1 MNVSPRVTWCAWGLV
16 AIAMAAFAN
25 EVHYR
30 RSDAS
35 TSALEGA
42 FMSAAAAPASAPRT
56 DAATAKPT
64 ASSGITD
71 VLATA
76 PPLGTTD
83 TIDLTPRVPR
93 ASGTPCVVELFRD
106 IEFREP
112 GPAYFEDGATDQF
125 PYTPPTNCPGPWAKV
140 IVKVAWS
147 ADNPSAYYD
156 GLTTAQV
163 EIGGVPLYA
172 GGGQFNQAP
181 THWRAERDVTDY
193 SAMLR
198 APGLGRV
205 AMMALPRYSDRFR
218 AAYRV
223 SATLLFY
230 PANPN
235 NRAQRVPD
243 QVHAMS
249 PQGFGAITTPS
260 AQLATTFT
268 LPRNIERAYLD
279 VIAQPY
285 YGNDL
290 HWYSCMP
297 DALLTE
303 FPELTHQYAI
313 GSERLGLEGGP
324 VPQGCRGGSFREVQ
338 VSIDGQPAGIAPV
351 IPKVHTEFS
360 ASWGGTRLSQ
370 PFPVPRALSYLPYRV
385 DLTPFAGPLSD
396 GAPHT
401 VALSMNSG
409 GGTIE
414 FIVSGT
420 LLVYRDPQTT
430 QVTGQVTRNTMPS
443 MFAPTLS
450 DTLHRNAAG
459 EVTGVV
465 QTRSIHQYEIEGYI
479 DTARGRIESAVSRS
493 FSYKNKQSVYAR
505 DVADTDPDAYSLII
519 ELENRST
526 AFTQRSLNGQLIAD
540 DEDYLVMPM
549 TLIYQYGR
557 ANLLQTIS
565 QRTERW
571 RPGVTRYYV
580 RLRQQAQQRYEQV
593 ASPGTAAQWSAAQS
607 YLFRDSHG
615 SCYRVDAS
623 AEQGALT
630 AYQEGMDCPDSRN
643 RFFWAA
649 RPDGSPY
656 ELGWIGP

>member
-1 MNVSPRVTWCAWGLV
+1 MNVSTPVKWCAWGV
-16 AIAMAAFAN
+16 AALALTVFAS
-25 EVHYR
+25 EVHYG
-30 RSDAS
+30 RSDES
-35 TSALEGA
+35 TSALESASMGA
-42 FMSAAAAPASAPRT
+42 TVSASAARDYIAAARPFANQGVLAVL
-56 DAATAKPT
+56 AATPA
-64 ASSGITD
+64 
-71 VLATA
+71 
-76 PPLGTTD
+76 LGTTN
-83 TIDLTPRVPR
+83 TVDLTPPVPR

-125 PYTPPTNCPGPWAKV
+125 PYTPPASCPGPWAKV
-140 IVKVAWS
+140 IVKLAWS
-147 ADNPSAYYD
+147 ADDPSAYFD
-156 GLTTAQV
+156 GLTTALV

-172 GGGQFNQAP
+172 GGGQFNQTP
-181 THWRAERDVTDY
+181 TRWRAERDVTDY
-193 SAMLR
+193 SAVLR

-205 AMMALPRYSDRFR
+205 AMIALPRYSDRFR

-230 PANPN
+230 PVNPN

-249 PQGFGAITTPS
+249 PFGFGGISTPS
-260 AQLATTFT
+260 AQLAATFT
-268 LPRNIERAYLD
+268 LPRNVERAYLD
-279 VIAQPY
+279 VIAQPS

-297 DALLTE
+297 DALLAE

-313 GSERLGLEGGP
+313 GPERLGLEGGP

-338 VSIDGQPAGIAPV
+338 VSVDGQPAGIAPV
-351 IPKVHTEFS
+351 FPKVHTELS

-385 DLTPFAGPLSD
+385 DLTPFAGLLSD

-414 FIVSGT
+414 FNVSGT
-420 LLVYRDPQTT
+420 LLVYRDPHTT
-430 QVTGQVTRNTMPS
+430 QVTGQVTRNTMPA

-459 EVTGVV
+459 EVTGIV
-465 QTRSIHQYEIEGYI
+465 QTRSLHQYEIEGYI

-505 DVADTDPDAYSLII
+505 SVADTDPDAYMLII
-519 ELENRST
+519 ELDSRSV
-526 AFTQRSLNGQLIAD
+526 AFTQRLLNGQLIVD
-540 DEDYLVMPM
+540 DEDHLYVPTTLV
-549 TLIYQYGR
+549 YQYGK
-557 ANLLQTIS
+557 ASLMQTVS
-565 QRTERW
+565 QRTEHW

-580 RLRQQAQQRYEQV
+580 RLRQETRQRYEPIP
-593 ASPGTAAQWSAAQS
+593 SPGATAQWDATQS

-630 AYQEGMDCPDSRN
+630 AYQEGKDCPDSHN

-656 ELGWIGP
+656 ELGWLGP